1 MREGRKK
8 TEHEDKTLPGNA
20 SKKIVREREREKE
33 KKRGNG
39 WRRGRVWRVGTFSE
53 LRRPL

>member
-20 SKKIVREREREKE
+20 SKKIVREREGEKE
-33 KKRGNG
+33 GKWMEKRKSMESWN
-39 WRRGRVWRVGTFSE
+39 FF
-53 LRRPL
+53 